1 MDTMRKY
8 KIALL
13 ILFMLSPVMVSAPLS
28 GVISGKVINIA
39 TKQPVPFATVVV
51 VGTQKGATTLDD
63 GSFSIEGLEPGTY
76 QVRVSAIGFA
86 TITRADVLVTNNKPA
101 EITFE
106 LQETTLQLKDVTIT
120 SDYFYTP
127 PTDLNSTTTFSYEEL
142 RRAPGGFEDV
152 IRALSIL
159 PGVAQASAGRNDLV
173 VRGGAPSENL
183 YILDGIKLPTINHFG
198 SQGATGG
205 PLSFVNL
212 DFVKESVFST
222 GGFSSLYGDKLS
234 SVLKID
240 LRDGRSD
247 KIGGKATIS
256 ASQFGFNLEGPLS
269 ESSNFIF
276 SARRSYLDFIFKAAG
291 FGFVPEYYDV
301 LTKFDFNLG
310 KNQKLSYLFIGAFD
324 NVKFFNDTEDQRY
337 DNSRVLGSDQTQ
349 YGTGLTF
356 TNLLEKGYFKVV
368 LSRSFIDYDSRQ
380 SDSLLN
386 PIFKN
391 VSREAEN
398 KLRFEFFHQFS
409 KITELTSGIQGEYIT
424 TQYDVR
430 LPRFR
435 TSFGE
440 LLPVD
445 SVNTSKNFYKYSA
458 FTNVTHRFSAGLLF
472 NAGFR
477 VDDFSGINDGLRLS
491 PRFSVEYKFNPETGV
506 SFSTGVYY
514 QTPSYIWLIADSRN
528 TDLKPIRV
536 DQYVL
541 SLEHRVSED
550 AILKLEGFYKDYKNY
565 PASLVRP
572 YVVLSNTGAGFEGS
586 DNNFE
591 SFGFE
596 PLTSAGGGI
605 AKGIEFSAQKKLS
618 TIPLYGLMSLT
629 YSEIE
634 NTAFD
639 GVPRQGKFNQRWL
652 FNLSGGYQFN
662 ESWEA
667 SFKFR
672 YASGAP
678 YTPFES
684 DGSQLVSR
692 YNTGTLPDVHSLD
705 LRVDKKWFF
714 ETVTLIT
721 YIDVQNV
728 YNKKNV
734 FAYRWDRRDKKEDGG
749 GNIGILPSI
758 GVSLEF

>member
-1 MDTMRKY
+1 MRILQ
-8 KIALL
+8 KITFIILL
-13 ILFMLSPVMVSAPLS
+13 FSIGIAANPMM
-28 GVISGKVINIA
+28 GTIKGKVINIA
-39 TKQPVPFATVVV
+39 TKQPVPFATIVL
-51 VGTQKGATTLDD
+51 VGTQKGATSNED
-63 GSFSIEGLEPGTY
+63 GTFQIDGLTPNVY
-76 QVRVSAIGFA
+76 QVKVSAIGYA
-86 TITRADVLVTNNKPA
+86 TITVADVVVNNTKPT
-101 EITFE
+101 EIQFE
-106 LQETTLQLKDVTIT
+106 LQETSLQLKDVTIT

-152 IRALSIL
+152 VRALSIL
-159 PGVAQASAGRNDLV
+159 PGVAQASAGRNDLI

-183 YILDGIKLPTINHFG
+183 YILDGIKIPNINHFG
-198 SQGATGG
+198 AQGATGG

-256 ASQFGFNLEGPLS
+256 ASQFGLNLEGPVG

-301 LTKFDFNLG
+301 LAKYDINLDTKR
-310 KNQKLSYLFIGAFD
+310 KISYLFIGAFD
-324 NVKFFNDTEDQRY
+324 NVKFFNDTQDQRY
-337 DNSRVLGSDQTQ
+337 DNSRILGSDQIQ
-349 YGTGLTF
+349 YGTGITYS
-356 TNLLEKGYFKVV
+356 NLLDKGYYKVV
-368 LSRSFIDYDSRQ
+368 LSRNFVDYDSQQ

-409 KITELTSGIQGEYIT
+409 KITELTAGLQGEYIT
-424 TQYDVR
+424 TSFDIK
-430 LPRFR
+430 LPKFK

-440 LLPVD
+440 ILPVD
-445 SVNTSKNFYKYSA
+445 SVKTSKNYYKYGA
-458 FTNVTHRFSAGLLF
+458 FVNVTHRFTAGLLL

-477 VDDFSGINDGLRLS
+477 LDEFSGISNGLRLS
-491 PRFSVEYKFNPETGV
+491 PRFSVEYKFNPETGI
-506 SFSTGVYY
+506 SFSTGVYH
-514 QTPSYIWLIADSRN
+514 QSPSYVWLVADARN
-528 TDLKPIRV
+528 ADLRPIRV

-541 SLEHRVSED
+541 GIEHRVSED
-550 AILKLEGFYKDYKNY
+550 ALLKLEGFYKDYKDY
-565 PASLVRP
+565 PTSLARP
-572 YVVLSNTGAGFEGS
+572 YVVLSNTGAGYEGS

-596 PLTSAGGGI
+596 PLVSAGGGI

-618 TIPLYGLMSLT
+618 AIPLYGLLSLT

-639 GVPRQGKFNQRWL
+639 GVPRQGKFNQKWL
-652 FNLSGGYQFN
+652 FNVSGGYRFD

-672 YASGAP
+672 YSTGAP
-678 YTPFES
+678 YTPFNP
-684 DGSQLVSR
+684 DGTQSLAN
-692 YNTGTLPDVHSLD
+692 YNSAKLPDAHALD
-705 LRVDKKWFF
+705 VRVDKKWFF
-714 ETVTLIT
+714 DSVTLIT
-721 YIDVQNV
+721 YIDIQNI

-734 FAYRWDRRDKKEDGG
+734 FAYRWDRREKKEDGG
-749 GNIGILPSI
+749 GTIGILPSI

>member
-1 MDTMRKY
+1 MKMKSV
-8 KIALL
+8 KLF
-13 ILFMLSPVMVSAPLS
+13 ILFQLLLATAIFSNPQF
-28 GVISGKVINIA
+28 GVIKGKVINIA
-39 TKQPVPFATVVV
+39 TKQPVSFATVVV
-51 VGTQKGATTLDD
+51 IGTTKGANTLED
-63 GSFSIEGLEPGTY
+63 GSFTIEGLEPNTY
-76 QVRVSAIGFA
+76 QVRVSAVGYT
-86 TITRADVLVTNNKPA
+86 TITKSDVVVTNNKPA
-101 EITFE
+101 EITFD

-127 PTDLNSTTTFSYEEL
+127 PTDLNSTTTLSYEEL
-142 RRAPGGFEDV
+142 RRSPGGFEDV

-159 PGVAQASAGRNDLV
+159 PGVAQASAGRNDLI

-183 YILDGIKLPTINHFG
+183 YILDGIKIPNINHFG
-198 SQGATGG
+198 AQGATGG

-222 GGFSSLYGDKLS
+222 GGFASLYGDKLS

-301 LTKFDFNLG
+301 LSKFDFNLST
-310 KNQKLSYLFIGAFD
+310 KHKLSVMFIGAFD
-324 NVKFFNDTEDQRY
+324 NVKFFNDTEDQKY
-337 DNSRVLGSDQTQ
+337 KNSSILGSDQVQ
-349 YGTGLTF
+349 YGTGITF
-356 TNLLEKGYFKVV
+356 TNLMDKGYYKVI
-368 LSRSFIDYDSRQ
+368 LSRNYVSYDSRQ

-386 PIFKN
+386 PIFRN
-391 VSREAEN
+391 VSTEAEN
-398 KLRFEFFHQFS
+398 RLRIEFFHQFS
-409 KITELTSGIQGEYIT
+409 KKTELTSGLQGEYIT
-424 TQYDVR
+424 TNYDVK
-430 LPRFR
+430 LPKFK
-435 TSFGE
+435 TTFGE
-440 LLPVD
+440 TLPID
-445 SVNTSKNFYKYSA
+445 SVKLTKNFYKYGF
-458 FTNVTHRFSAGLLF
+458 FTNVTHRFTAGLLF

-477 VDDFSGINDGLRLS
+477 LDDFSGISDGLRLS
-491 PRFSVEYKFNPETGV
+491 PRFSIEYKFNPETGV

-514 QTPSYIWLIADSRN
+514 QTPSYIWLIGDNRN
-528 TDLKPIRV
+528 TDLKPLRV
-536 DQYVL
+536 DQYVV

-565 PASLVRP
+565 PASLTRP
-572 YVVLSNTGAGFEGS
+572 YIVMSNTGGGYDGT

-596 PLTSAGGGI
+596 PLVSSGFGT
-605 AKGIEFSAQKKLS
+605 AKGLEFSAQKKLS
-618 TIPLYGLMSLT
+618 TMPLYGILSLT

-634 NTAFD
+634 NTAVD
-639 GVPRQGKFNQRWL
+639 GIARRGSFNQKWL
-652 FNLSGGYQFN
+652 FNLSGGYRFN

-672 YASGAP
+672 YSSGAP
-678 YTPFES
+678 YTPFNS
-684 DGSQLVSR
+684 DGTQTVAN
-692 YNTGTLPDVHSLD
+692 YNTGKLPDAHSLD
-705 LRVDKKWFF
+705 FRVDKKWFF
-714 ETVTLIT
+714 ENFTLIT
-721 YIDVQNV
+721 YIDIQNI
-728 YNKKNV
+728 YNRSNT
-734 FAYRWDRRDKKEDGG
+734 FAVRWDRRLKKEDFGSS
-749 GNIGILPSI
+749 IGILPSI

>member
-1 MDTMRKY
+1 MRTLQ
-8 KIALL
+8 KIAFIILL
-13 ILFMLSPVMVSAPLS
+13 FSIGVSANPMM
-28 GVISGKVINIA
+28 GMIKGKVINIA

-51 VGTQKGATTLDD
+51 LGTQKGATSNED
-63 GSFSIEGLEPGTY
+63 GTFSIDGLTPNVY
-76 QVRVSAIGFA
+76 QVRVSAIGYA
-86 TITRADVLVTNNKPA
+86 TITVADVVVNNTKPT
-101 EITFE
+101 EIQIE
-106 LQETTLQLKDVTIT
+106 LQETSLQLKDVTIT

-152 IRALSIL
+152 VRALSIL
-159 PGVAQASAGRNDLV
+159 PGVAQASAGRNDLL

-183 YILDGIKLPTINHFG
+183 YILDGIKIPNINHFG
-198 SQGATGG
+198 AQGATGG

-256 ASQFGFNLEGPLS
+256 ASQFGLNLEGPLS

-301 LTKFDFNLG
+301 LAKYDVNINN
-310 KNQKLSYLFIGAFD
+310 KQKISYLFIGAFD

-337 DNSRVLGSDQTQ
+337 NNSRILGSDQTQ
-349 YGTGLTF
+349 YGTGITF
-356 TNLLEKGYFKVV
+356 TNLMDKGYYKVV
-368 LSRSFIDYDSRQ
+368 MSRNYVDYDSQQ

-386 PIFKN
+386 PIFRN
-391 VSREAEN
+391 ISREAEN

-409 KITELTSGIQGEYIT
+409 KITELTAGLQGEYIT
-424 TQYDVR
+424 TSFDIK
-430 LPRFR
+430 LPKFK

-440 LLPVD
+440 ILPVD
-445 SVNTSKNFYKYSA
+445 SVKTSKNFYKYSA
-458 FTNVTHRFSAGLLF
+458 FANVTHRFTAGLLL

-477 VDDFSGINDGLRLS
+477 LDEFSGISNGLRLS
-491 PRFSVEYKFNPETGV
+491 PRFSIEYKFNPETGI
-506 SFSTGVYY
+506 SFSTGVYH
-514 QTPSYIWLIADSRN
+514 QSPSYIWLVADARN
-528 TDLKPIRV
+528 TDLRPIRV

-541 SLEHRVSED
+541 GIEHRVSED
-550 AILKLEGFYKDYKNY
+550 ALLKLEGFYKNYKDY
-565 PASLVRP
+565 PTSLARP

-596 PLTSAGGGI
+596 PLTSSGVGN

-618 TIPLYGLMSLT
+618 EIPLYGLLSLT

-639 GVPRQGKFNQRWL
+639 GVPRQGKFNQKWL
-652 FNLSGGYQFN
+652 FNLSGGYRFD

-672 YASGAP
+672 YSSGAP
-678 YTPFES
+678 YTPFNP
-684 DGSQLVSR
+684 DGTQSLSN
-692 YNTGTLPDVHSLD
+692 YNSAKLPDAHALD
-705 LRVDKKWFF
+705 VRVDKKWFF
-714 ETVTLIT
+714 ESVTLIT
-721 YIDVQNV
+721 YIDIENI

-734 FAYRWDRRDKKEDGG
+734 FAYRWDRREKKEDGG
-749 GNIGILPSI
+749 GTIGILPSI

>member
-1 MDTMRKY
+1 MRTLQ
-8 KIALL
+8 KIAFIILL
-13 ILFMLSPVMVSAPLS
+13 FSIGVSANPMM
-28 GVISGKVINIA
+28 GMIKGKVINIA

-51 VGTQKGATTLDD
+51 LGTQKGATSNED
-63 GSFSIEGLEPGTY
+63 GTFSIDGLTPNVY

-86 TITRADVLVTNNKPA
+86 TITVADVVVNNTKPT
-101 EITFE
+101 EIQIE
-106 LQETTLQLKDVTIT
+106 LQETSLQLKDVTIT

-159 PGVAQASAGRNDLV
+159 PGVAQASAGRNDLI

-183 YILDGIKLPTINHFG
+183 YILDGIKIPNINHFG
-198 SQGATGG
+198 AQGATGG

-256 ASQFGFNLEGPLS
+256 ASQFGLNLEGPLS

-301 LTKFDFNLG
+301 LAKYDVNINN
-310 KNQKLSYLFIGAFD
+310 KQKISYLFIGAFD
-324 NVKFFNDTEDQRY
+324 NVKFFNDTQDQRY
-337 DNSRVLGSDQTQ
+337 DNSRILGSDQIQ
-349 YGTGLTF
+349 YGTGITF
-356 TNLLEKGYFKVV
+356 TNLMDKGYFKVV
-368 LSRSFIDYDSRQ
+368 LSRNFVDYDSQQ

-391 VSREAEN
+391 ISREAEN

-409 KITELTSGIQGEYIT
+409 KITELTAGLQGEYIT
-424 TQYDVR
+424 TSFDIK
-430 LPRFR
+430 LPKFK

-440 LLPVD
+440 ILPVD
-445 SVNTSKNFYKYSA
+445 SVKTTQNFYKYGA
-458 FTNVTHRFSAGLLF
+458 FVNVTHRFTAGLLL

-477 VDDFSGINDGLRLS
+477 LDEFSGISDGLRLS
-491 PRFSVEYKFNPETGV
+491 PRFSIEYKFNPETGI
-506 SFSTGVYY
+506 SFSTGVYH
-514 QTPSYIWLIADSRN
+514 QSPSYIWLIADARN
-528 TDLKPIRV
+528 TDLRPIRV

-541 SLEHRVSED
+541 GIEHRVSED
-550 AILKLEGFYKDYKNY
+550 ALLKLEGFYKNYKDY
-565 PASLVRP
+565 PTSLARP
-572 YVVLSNTGAGFEGS
+572 YVVLSNTGAGYEGS

-596 PLTSAGGGI
+596 PLTSSGVGN

-618 TIPLYGLMSLT
+618 DIPLYGLLSLT

-639 GVPRQGKFNQRWL
+639 GVPRQGKFNQKWL
-652 FNLSGGYQFN
+652 FNLSGGYRFD

-672 YASGAP
+672 YSSGAP
-678 YTPFES
+678 YTPFNP
-684 DGSQLVSR
+684 DGTQSLAN
-692 YNTGTLPDVHSLD
+692 YNSAKLPDAHALD
-705 LRVDKKWFF
+705 VRVDKKWFF
-714 ETVTLIT
+714 ENVTLIT
-721 YIDVQNV
+721 YIDIQNI

-734 FAYRWDRRDKKEDGG
+734 FAYRWDRREKKEDGG
-749 GNIGILPSI
+749 GTIGILPSI

>member
-1 MDTMRKY
+1 MRTIKALALFLIFVTT
-8 KIALL
+8 IA
-13 ILFMLSPVMVSAPLS
+13 VAAPAS
-28 GVISGKVINIA
+28 GIIKGKVTNVA
-39 TKQPVPFATVVV
+39 SKQPVPFATVVV
-51 VGTQKGATTLDD
+51 LGTQKGATTAED
-63 GSFSIEGLEPGTY
+63 GTFAIEGLQPGSY
-76 QVRVSAIGFA
+76 QVRVSAVGFA
-86 TITRADVLVTNNKPA
+86 TITLSDVTVTNTKPA
-101 EITFE
+101 ELSIQIE
-106 LQETTLQLKDVTIT
+106 ETSLQLKDVTIT

-127 PTDLNSTTTFSYEEL
+127 PTDVNSTTSFSYEEL

-159 PGVAQASAGRNDLV
+159 PGVANASAGRNDLV
-173 VRGGAPSENL
+173 VRGGAPFENL
-183 YILDGIKLPTINHFG
+183 YVLDEVKLPTINHFG

-222 GGFSSLYGDKLS
+222 GGFSAIYGDKLS

-240 LRDGRSD
+240 LRDGRTD
-247 KIGGKATIS
+247 RLGGKATIS
-256 ASQFGFNLEGPLS
+256 ASQFGLNLEGPLS
-269 ESSNFIF
+269 ENSNFIF

-301 LTKFDFNLG
+301 LAKYDWNVS
-310 KNQKLSYLFIGAFD
+310 KNQKLSYLFISAFD
-324 NVKFFNDTEDQRY
+324 NVRWFNDTEDQRY
-337 DNSRVLGSDQTQ
+337 DNSRVLGSNQVQ

-356 TNLLEKGYFKVV
+356 TNLLPKGYYKIT
-368 LSRSFIDYDSRQ
+368 LSRNFIDYDSRQ

-386 PIFKN
+386 PIFLN

-398 KLRFEFFHQFS
+398 KLKFEYFHQFS
-409 KITELTSGIQGEYIT
+409 KITELTTGIQGEYIT
-424 TQYDVR
+424 TSFDVK

-440 LLPVD
+440 QLPVD
-445 SVNTSKNFYKYSA
+445 SVKTDKNFFKYSA
-458 FTNVTHRFSAGLLF
+458 FANVTHRFTAGLLF

-477 VDDFSGINDGLRLS
+477 LDDFSGITSGLRLS
-491 PRFSVEYKFNPETGV
+491 PRFSVEYKFNPETGI

-514 QTPSYIWLIADSRN
+514 QSPSYIWLIADTRN
-528 TDLKPIRV
+528 TDLKPMRV

-541 SLEHRVSED
+541 GIEHRVSDD
-550 AILKLEGFYKDYKNY
+550 AILKLEGFYKKYMDY
-565 PASLVRP
+565 PTSLVRP
-572 YVVLSNTGAGFEGS
+572 YVVLSNTGAGYEGS

-596 PLTSAGGGI
+596 PLTSAGTGV

-618 TIPLYGLMSLT
+618 DIPFYGILSLT
-629 YSEIE
+629 WSQIE
-634 NTAFD
+634 NIALD
-639 GVPRQGKFNQRWL
+639 GVARTGKYNQEWL
-652 FNLSGGYQFN
+652 LSVSGGYKFD

-672 YASGAP
+672 FSSGAP
-678 YTPFES
+678 YTPFEP
-684 DGSQLVSR
+684 DGSQLVSK
-692 YNTGTLPDVHSLD
+692 YNTARLPDAHALD

-714 ETVTLIT
+714 EKFTLIT

-728 YNKKNV
+728 YNRKNV
-734 FAYRWDRRDKKEDGG
+734 FAYRWDRREKREDSG
-749 GNIGILPSI
+749 GNIGVLPSI

>member
-1 MDTMRKY
+1 MRTIKALALFLIFITT
-8 KIALL
+8 IA
-13 ILFMLSPVMVSAPLS
+13 VAAPAA
-28 GVISGKVINIA
+28 GIIKGKVTNVA
-39 TKQPVPFATVVV
+39 SKQPVAFATVVV
-51 VGTQKGATTLDD
+51 LGTQKGATTADD
-63 GSFSIEGLEPGTY
+63 GSFTIDGLQPGTY
-76 QVRVSAIGFA
+76 QVRVSAVGFA
-86 TITRADVLVTNNKPA
+86 TITLADVVVTNTKPA
-101 EITFE
+101 ELTIQIEETSLI
-106 LQETTLQLKDVTIT
+106 LQDVTIT

-127 PTDLNSTTTFSYEEL
+127 PTDVNSTTSFSYEEL

-152 IRALSIL
+152 VRALSIL
-159 PGVAQASAGRNDLV
+159 PGVANASAGRNDLV

-183 YILDGIKLPTINHFG
+183 YVLDGVKLPTINHFG

-222 GGFSSLYGDKLS
+222 GGFSSIYGDKLS

-240 LRDGRSD
+240 LRDGRTD
-247 KIGGKATIS
+247 RLGGKATIS
-256 ASQFGFNLEGPLS
+256 ASQFGLNLEGPLS
-269 ESSNFIF
+269 ENSNFIF

-301 LTKFDFNLG
+301 LAKYDWNIN
-310 KNQKLSYLFIGAFD
+310 KNQKLSYLFISAFD
-324 NVKFFNDTEDQRY
+324 NVRWFNDTEDQRY
-337 DNSRVLGSDQTQ
+337 DNSRVLGSNQIQ

-356 TNLLEKGYFKVV
+356 TNLLPKGYYKIT
-368 LSRSFIDYDSRQ
+368 LSRNFIDYDSRQ

-386 PIFKN
+386 PIFLN

-398 KLRFEFFHQFS
+398 KLKFEYFHQFS
-409 KITELTSGIQGEYIT
+409 KITELTTGVQGEYIT
-424 TQYDVR
+424 TTFDVK

-440 LLPVD
+440 NLPVD
-445 SVNTSKNFYKYSA
+445 SVKTDKNYYKYSA
-458 FTNVTHRFSAGLLF
+458 FANVTHRFTAGLLF

-477 VDDFSGINDGLRLS
+477 LDDFSGITNGLRLS
-491 PRFSVEYKFNPETGV
+491 PRFSLEYKFNPETGI
-506 SFSTGVYY
+506 SFSTGVYH
-514 QTPSYIWLIADSRN
+514 QSPSYIWLIADARN
-528 TDLKPIRV
+528 TDLKPMRV

-541 SLEHRVSED
+541 GIEHRVSSD
-550 AILKLEGFYKDYKNY
+550 AILKLEGFYKKYLDY
-565 PASLVRP
+565 PASIARP

-591 SFGFE
+591 AFGFE
-596 PLTSAGGGI
+596 PLTSAGTGV
-605 AKGIEFSAQKKLS
+605 AQGIEFSAQKKLS
-618 TIPLYGLMSLT
+618 EIPFYGILSLT
-629 YSEIE
+629 WSQIE
-634 NTAFD
+634 NTALD
-639 GVPRQGKFNQRWL
+639 GVARTGKYNQEWL
-652 FNLSGGYQFN
+652 LSLSGGYQFD

-672 YASGAP
+672 FSSGAP

-684 DGSQLVSR
+684 DGSQLVSK
-692 YNTGTLPDVHSLD
+692 YNTARLPDAHALD
-705 LRVDKKWFF
+705 IRVDKKWFF
-714 ETVTLIT
+714 EKFTLIT

-728 YNKKNV
+728 YNRKNV
-734 FAYRWDRRDKKEDGG
+734 FAYRWDRREQRQDGG

>member
-1 MDTMRKY
+1 MIFVTT
-8 KIALL
+8 IA
-13 ILFMLSPVMVSAPLS
+13 VAAPAS
-28 GVISGKVINIA
+28 GIIKGKVTNVA
-39 TKQPVPFATVVV
+39 SKQPVPFATVVV
-51 VGTQKGATTLDD
+51 LGTQKGATTAED
-63 GSFSIEGLEPGTY
+63 GTFAIEGLQPGSY
-76 QVRVSAIGFA
+76 QVRVSAVGFA
-86 TITRADVLVTNNKPA
+86 TITLSDVTVTNTKPA
-101 EITFE
+101 ELSIQIE
-106 LQETTLQLKDVTIT
+106 ETSLQLKDVTIT

-127 PTDLNSTTTFSYEEL
+127 PTDVNSTTSFSYEEL

-159 PGVAQASAGRNDLV
+159 PGVANASAGRNDLV
-173 VRGGAPSENL
+173 VRGGAPFENL
-183 YILDGIKLPTINHFG
+183 YVLDEVKLPTINHFG

-222 GGFSSLYGDKLS
+222 GGFSAIYGDKLS

-240 LRDGRSD
+240 LRDGRTD
-247 KIGGKATIS
+247 RLGGKATIS
-256 ASQFGFNLEGPLS
+256 ASQFGLNLEGPLS
-269 ESSNFIF
+269 ENSNFIF

-301 LTKFDFNLG
+301 LAKYDWNVS
-310 KNQKLSYLFIGAFD
+310 KNQKLSYLFISAFD
-324 NVKFFNDTEDQRY
+324 NVRWFNDTEDQRY
-337 DNSRVLGSDQTQ
+337 DNSRVLGSNQVQ

-356 TNLLEKGYFKVV
+356 TNLLPKGYYKIT
-368 LSRSFIDYDSRQ
+368 LSRNFIDYDSRQ

-386 PIFKN
+386 PIFLN

-398 KLRFEFFHQFS
+398 KLKFEYFHQFS
-409 KITELTSGIQGEYIT
+409 KITELTTGIQGEYIT
-424 TQYDVR
+424 TSFDVK

-440 LLPVD
+440 QLPVD
-445 SVNTSKNFYKYSA
+445 SVKTDKNFFKYSA
-458 FTNVTHRFSAGLLF
+458 FANVTHRFTAGLLF

-477 VDDFSGINDGLRLS
+477 LDDFSGITSGLRLS
-491 PRFSVEYKFNPETGV
+491 PRFSVEYKFNPETGI

-514 QTPSYIWLIADSRN
+514 QSPSYIWLIADTRN
-528 TDLKPIRV
+528 TDLKPMRV

-541 SLEHRVSED
+541 GIEHRVSDD
-550 AILKLEGFYKDYKNY
+550 AILKLEGFYKKYMDY
-565 PASLVRP
+565 PTSLVRP
-572 YVVLSNTGAGFEGS
+572 YVVLSNTGAGYEGS

-596 PLTSAGGGI
+596 PLTSAGTGV

-618 TIPLYGLMSLT
+618 DIPFYGILSLT
-629 YSEIE
+629 WSQIE
-634 NTAFD
+634 NIALD
-639 GVPRQGKFNQRWL
+639 GVARTGKYNQEWL
-652 FNLSGGYQFN
+652 LSVSGGYKFD

-672 YASGAP
+672 FSSGAP
-678 YTPFES
+678 YTPFEP
-684 DGSQLVSR
+684 DGSQLVSK
-692 YNTGTLPDVHSLD
+692 YNTARLPDAHALD

-714 ETVTLIT
+714 EKFTLIT

-728 YNKKNV
+728 YNRKNV
-734 FAYRWDRRDKKEDGG
+734 FAYRWDRREKREDSG
-749 GNIGILPSI
+749 GNIGVLPSI

>member
-1 MDTMRKY
+1 LIFVTT
-8 KIALL
+8 IA
-13 ILFMLSPVMVSAPLS
+13 VAAPAS
-28 GVISGKVINIA
+28 GIIKGKVTNVA
-39 TKQPVPFATVVV
+39 SKQPVPFATVVV
-51 VGTQKGATTLDD
+51 LGTQKGATTAED
-63 GSFSIEGLEPGTY
+63 GTFAIEGLQPGSY
-76 QVRVSAIGFA
+76 QVRVSAVGFA
-86 TITRADVLVTNNKPA
+86 TITLSDVTVTNTKPA
-101 EITFE
+101 ELSIQIE
-106 LQETTLQLKDVTIT
+106 ETSLQLKDVTIT

-127 PTDLNSTTTFSYEEL
+127 PTDVNSTTSFSYEEL

-159 PGVAQASAGRNDLV
+159 PGVANASAGRNDLV
-173 VRGGAPSENL
+173 VRGGAPFENL
-183 YILDGIKLPTINHFG
+183 YVLDEVKLPTINHFG

-222 GGFSSLYGDKLS
+222 GGFSAIYGDKLS

-240 LRDGRSD
+240 LRDGRTD
-247 KIGGKATIS
+247 RLGGKATIS
-256 ASQFGFNLEGPLS
+256 ASQFGLNLEGPLS
-269 ESSNFIF
+269 ENSNFIF

-301 LTKFDFNLG
+301 LAKYDWNVS
-310 KNQKLSYLFIGAFD
+310 KNQKLSYLFISAFD
-324 NVKFFNDTEDQRY
+324 NVRWFNDTEDQRY
-337 DNSRVLGSDQTQ
+337 DNSRVLGSNQVQ

-356 TNLLEKGYFKVV
+356 TNLLPKGYYKIT
-368 LSRSFIDYDSRQ
+368 LSRNFIDYDSRQ

-386 PIFKN
+386 PIFLN

-398 KLRFEFFHQFS
+398 KLKFEYFHQFS
-409 KITELTSGIQGEYIT
+409 KITELTTGIQGEYIT
-424 TQYDVR
+424 TSFDVK

-440 LLPVD
+440 QLPVD
-445 SVNTSKNFYKYSA
+445 SVKTDKNFFKYSA
-458 FTNVTHRFSAGLLF
+458 FANVTHRFTAGLLF

-477 VDDFSGINDGLRLS
+477 LDDFSGITSGLRLS
-491 PRFSVEYKFNPETGV
+491 PRFSVEYKFNPETGI

-514 QTPSYIWLIADSRN
+514 QSPSYIWLIADTRN
-528 TDLKPIRV
+528 TDLKPMRV

-541 SLEHRVSED
+541 GIEHRVSDD
-550 AILKLEGFYKDYKNY
+550 AILKLEGFYKKYMDY
-565 PASLVRP
+565 PTSLVRP
-572 YVVLSNTGAGFEGS
+572 YVVLSNTGAGYEGS

-596 PLTSAGGGI
+596 PLTSAGTGV

-618 TIPLYGLMSLT
+618 DIPFYGILSLT
-629 YSEIE
+629 WSQIE
-634 NTAFD
+634 NIALD
-639 GVPRQGKFNQRWL
+639 GVARTGKYNQEWL
-652 FNLSGGYQFN
+652 LSVSGGYKFD

-672 YASGAP
+672 FSSGAP
-678 YTPFES
+678 YTPFEP
-684 DGSQLVSR
+684 DGSQLVSK
-692 YNTGTLPDVHSLD
+692 YNTARLPDAHALD

-714 ETVTLIT
+714 EKFTLIT

-728 YNKKNV
+728 YNRKNV
-734 FAYRWDRRDKKEDGG
+734 FAYRWDRREKREDSG
-749 GNIGILPSI
+749 GNIGVLPSI